1 MDRRNTPFL
10 KKMARIYFYRR
21 RCERCG
27 YIISKFPCV
36 FLVCIILLFIHHQ
49 SSTVVR
55 ITLKS
60 VLYRRRKKIY
70 IHSSSCGGWC
80 GVGWG
85 VAGDLCS
92 NRGRCSARNR
102 RDHAPSRFESS
113 PGPPSIYFTSLITR
127 NAKVLTRSTRTATTA
142 STRGRYLFRMHLT
155 VKTVRSRCLI
165 NGLCS

>member
-1 MDRRNTPFL
+1 MRLYYIEVSVRIPCLYNSIIYSPPVVDRRTDHVEKCVVPE
-10 KKMARIYFYRR
+10 KKKNIYSFELPRR
-21 RCERCG
+21 
-27 YIISKFPCV
+27 
-36 FLVCIILLFIHHQ
+36 
-49 SSTVVR
+49 
-55 ITLKS
+55 
-60 VLYRRRKKIY
+60 
-70 IHSSSCGGWC
+70 
-80 GVGWG
+80 G
-85 VAGDLCS
+85 VAGDLGS

-102 RDHAPSRFESS
+102 RDHAPPRFKSS